1 MLMVNQKCK
10 LAVVA
15 KSAKW
20 VQKTFSSFP
29 LNKKFSELSGLSG
42 LSRIV
47 PNYASNIL
55 LGLDIF
61 LNVQGAR
68 CQLAL

>member
-29 LNKKFSELSGLSG
+29 LNK
-42 LSRIV
+42 
-47 PNYASNIL
+47 N
-55 LGLDIF
+55 
-61 LNVQGAR
+61 
-68 CQLAL
+68 LANLVDLAVLAE